1 MLYHLFS
8 FLLSTPANMRWK
20 NKEIHFQLQKF
31 YHYSLSKCS
40 FMEMFLFEQSN
51 SLQVIFEQSNN
62 IKRFASIQIN
72 NLKLKQKNNWR
83 NQKYPKEMSIKI
95 KSQIWLSKSK
105 SEMILKKK
113 VYWKWGSW
121 GSMFGCDKCT
131 LYWRHFLDWSFNKKA
146 ATGTLPTNLCFKLA
160 IINLKNKKIRKA
172 CNGHSLPTSLCYRS

>member
-1 MLYHLFS
+1 MLYNLFS

-72 NLKLKQKNNWR
+72 NLKLNQANNWR
-83 NQKYPKEMSIKI
+83 NQKYPKKCQSKSNHKYDWVKVKVKWFWRKRCIESEDLGAQCLVVTSALFIGGIFLIEASIKRL
-95 KSQIWLSKSK
+95 QRAL
-105 SEMILKKK
+105 
-113 VYWKWGSW
+113 
-121 GSMFGCDKCT
+121 FQ
-131 LYWRHFLDWSFNKKA
+131 
-146 ATGTLPTNLCFKLA
+146 
-160 IINLKNKKIRKA
+160 
-172 CNGHSLPTSLCYRS
+172 PTSASN

>member
-1 MLYHLFS
+1 MLYNLFS

-72 NLKLKQKNNWR
+72 NLKLKQANNWR
-83 NQKYPKEMSIKI
+83 NQKYPKKC
-95 KSQIWLSKSK
+95 QSKSNHK
-105 SEMILKKK
+105 YDWVKGFWRKR

-160 IINLKNKKIRKA
+160 IINLKKKM
-172 CNGHSLPTSLCYRS
+172 